1 MICII
6 FLKKII
12 QNLLEGYAN
21 SYSDKKCLK
30 HLYEC
35 FRESGQRYLLY
46 KVLMVTLYK

>member
-12 QNLLEGYAN
+12 QSLLEGYAN